1 METFQ
6 YSYQN
11 VIDGQGISIAITGML
26 IVFTALVLISLFITV
41 LPRIVSALNRR
52 YPPAPELS
60 SITPTLSTDPAVG
73 AAIGFALHL
82 RDRGA
87 GGRGS

>member
-6 YSYQN
+6 YTYQN
-11 VIDGQGISIAITGML
+11 VIDGQGIRIAITGML
-26 IVFTALVLISLFITV
+26 IVFTALVLFSLFITV

-60 SITPTLSTDPAVG
+60 SSTPTLSTDPAVV